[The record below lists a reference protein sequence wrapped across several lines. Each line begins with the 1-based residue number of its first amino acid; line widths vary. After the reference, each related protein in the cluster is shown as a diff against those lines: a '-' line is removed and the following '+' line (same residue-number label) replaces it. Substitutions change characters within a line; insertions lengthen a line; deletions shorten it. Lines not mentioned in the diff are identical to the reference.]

1 MENNFF
7 KLPDVPLPWNLLDDW
22 SNEENSQKHGI
33 TKTEISSV
41 CFYYLEV
48 LTDLLQKY
56 GNHYSFDKLP
66 EELQKLSPDPALL
79 DQEIHNALFSF
90 HGRTTVF
97 CPTFQTF
104 SINKVRELLIREF
117 LTVPPTDEK
126 VEICASYAI
135 KVSLIQHI
143 DWVFIQISN
152 WIRQNDTA
160 PHWIIDNMQLYVERN
175 WRKIPKDYFIR
186 TVDQMFGL
194 VYRMTGIPGYVY
206 GSIPTTIPI
215 PKVLK
220 DMVHTLQTESIL
232 KEHQQW
238 FAAQL
243 HYRIGGPKPPPDE
256 DEEED

>member
-1 MENNFF
+1 MNLSFYQ
-7 KLPDVPLPWNLLDDW
+7 LPDIPEPWNALSW
-22 SNEENSQKHGI
+22 SGFSNKIEVHGI
-33 TKTEISSV
+33 SKTEISSEY
-41 CFYYLEV
+41 FYYLEV

-56 GNHYSFDKLP
+56 GNHYTFDKLP
-66 EELQKLSPDPALL
+66 EELKKLSPDPALETE
-79 DQEIHNALFSF
+79 EIYNALFNF

-104 SINKVRELLIREF
+104 SIEKVRELLIREF
-117 LTVPPTDEK
+117 LAVPPTDEE

-135 KVSLIQHI
+135 KISLIQHI
-143 DWVFIQISN
+143 DLVFIQISN
-152 WIRQNDTA
+152 WIRQNDTV
-160 PHWIIDNMQLYVERN
+160 PQWIIENMQLYVERN
-175 WRKIPKDYFIR
+175 WRKIPEDYFIR

-206 GSIPTTIPI
+206 GSIPTSIPI

-220 DMVHTLQTESIL
+220 DIVSALQTEPIL

-243 HYRIGGPKPPPDE
+243 HYRIGGPEPPPDE
-256 DEEED
+256 DED